1 MISPLFD
8 HPSPFTTDS
17 LDTVLPGVQVYLL
30 SSLAVTIFE
39 VHAMGGQIK
48 GVVAPTDLV
57 VL

>member
-1 MISPLFD
+1 M
-8 HPSPFTTDS
+8 
-17 LDTVLPGVQVYLL
+17 L